1 MTASFTLGFWSACLA
16 GLALSAAAGDGPVAA
31 HGMETPEGYML
42 VWSDEFDV
50 DGRPN
55 PENWGFE
62 QGLVR
67 NREAQFYQPENAWV
81 EEGRL
86 IIEARREQVANPRY
100 RPGSQDWPQVVREAE
115 YTAAS
120 LLTRGRRSWQYGRFE
135 MRGKIDVRSGLWPA
149 WWTLGVNG
157 EWPSSGEI
165 DIMEYYRG
173 KLLANVAWGTQRRW
187 RARWDSQT
195 VDIAELGGEEWA
207 NEFHVWRMDWCEDFI
222 RLYVDDRLLNETDL
236 SKTVNPDG
244 TNPFHQPHYMLL
256 NVAIG
261 GDNGG
266 DPSAT
271 EFPSRFEVDWVRV
284 WQRIP
289 EGE

>member
-1 MTASFTLGFWSACLA
+1 
-16 GLALSAAAGDGPVAA
+16 
-31 HGMETPEGYML
+31 
-42 VWSDEFDV
+42 
-50 DGRPN
+50 
-55 PENWGFE
+55 
-62 QGLVR
+62 
-67 NREAQFYQPENAWV
+67 
-81 EEGRL
+81 
-86 IIEARREQVANPRY
+86 
-100 RPGSQDWPQVVREAE
+100 
-115 YTAAS
+115 
-120 LLTRGRRSWQYGRFE
+120 
-135 MRGKIDVRSGLWPA
+135 
-149 WWTLGVNG
+149 
-157 EWPSSGEI
+157 
-165 DIMEYYRG
+165 
-173 KLLANVAWGTQRRW
+173 
-187 RARWDSQT
+187 
-195 VDIAELGGEEWA
+195 
-207 NEFHVWRMDWCEDFI
+207 MDWCEDFI